1 MAKSA
6 TPSQK
11 FVPIK
16 EIRDGLV
23 VLDDNSLRMVLMA
36 SSLNFALKSGDEQ
49 EATIIQFQ
57 NFLNS
62 LDFSIELHV
71 ESRRLDIRP
80 YLGLLE
86 ERLHVQVQELLQ
98 VQTKEYINFI
108 RHITEAANIMSKS
121 FFVIIPY
128 TPPFIPGK
136 GGLFGKLFGHQE
148 KVTPATTFEESRS
161 QLEQRAA
168 VVEQGLI
175 RCGVRVVTLG
185 TEELVE
191 LYYKI
196 FNPGELNKAP
206 SLGALAAAPGGV
218 INGANGRPIMA
229 PDRHRN

>member
-11 FVPIK
+11 FVPIR

-36 SSLNFALKSGDEQ
+36 SSLNFALKSQDEQ
-49 EATIIQFQ
+49 EATILQFQ
-57 NFLNS
+57 NFLNA

-80 YLGLLE
+80 YITSLE
-86 ERLHVQVQELLQ
+86 ERLHSQTNELLQ
-98 VQTKEYINFI
+98 IQTKEYINFI
-108 RHITEAANIMSKS
+108 RHITEAANIMNKS

-128 TPPFIPGK
+128 TPPFMPTQSGIFQKFFGK
-136 GGLFGKLFGHQE
+136 GHGP
-148 KVTPATTFEESRS
+148 TPATSFEESRS
-161 QLEQRAA
+161 QLEQRSA
-168 VVEQGLI
+168 VVEQGLV
-175 RCGVRVVTLG
+175 RCGVRVVALG

-196 FNPGELNKAP
+196 FNPGELTKAP
-206 SLGALAAAPGGV
+206 STALMGRTEAETAKGAPLL
-218 INGANGRPIMA
+218 A
-229 PDRHRN
+229 PDRSRDH